1 MTTRRA
7 LLSCSLA
14 ALAACG
20 GGPQPAPPELKL
32 LTVHKLADSFGIYDL
47 ATGRLETEIPTSVKP
62 HEFALEPTRRYAFI
76 TDYGVDT
83 YTDTGAGGG
92 TITIVDLHTR
102 KVEGTISTG
111 DYRRPH
117 AIELLPSGRFY
128 ITTEIPAAVH
138 VLDPVRREIM
148 ESIPISG
155 KLPHMIYVK
164 HDESKAWTADSGSGT
179 VSVIDLKR
187 RSQTGSIDTGGV
199 PMGFAVSPDEKQ
211 LYLATREG
219 NEIVVID
226 TAADAILHRIPMPGR
241 PGRLLLTPDGKTLI
255 AACIGSDEAVLI
267 DAATRKE
274 FARQGK
280 FTRAEGMTMHPDG
293 QSFWLSAQMDNKVV
307 RLSLPD
313 LKVLQEIG
321 TKAKPDPLVIWAA
334 PAPTAAPA
342 ASSN

>member
-1 MTTRRA
+1 MISRRA
-7 LLSCSLA
+7 LLPSCLA

-20 GGPQPAPPELKL
+20 GGSPPAPPEFKL

-47 ATGRLETEIPTSVKP
+47 ASGKLEIEIPASVKP
-62 HEFALEPTRRYAFI
+62 HEFALESSRRYAFI

-83 YTDTGAGGG
+83 YTDPGEGGN

-111 DYRRPH
+111 EYRRPH

-148 ESIPISG
+148 ESIPVSG

-187 RSQTGSIDTGGV
+187 RAQTGSIETGGV
-199 PMGFAVSPDEKQ
+199 PMGFAASPDEKL

-219 NEIVVID
+219 NEIVIIG
-226 TAADAILHRIPMPGR
+226 TATDAVLDRIPMPGR

-267 DAATRKE
+267 DTATRKE

-280 FTRAEGMTMHPDG
+280 FSRAEGMTMHPDG
-293 QSFWLSAQMDNKVV
+293 KSFWLSAQMDNKVV

-313 LKVLQEIG
+313 LKVLQEIE
-321 TKAKPDPLVIWAA
+321 TKAKPDPLVIWT
-334 PAPTAAPA
+334 PPKP
-342 ASSN
+342 